1 MLDINAHKFQESP
14 GSKDQV
20 MTGRRRQFVVPPQI
34 FTSICAKPKL
44 HRTLVDVLSFP
55 LIPYPFFLTSLLF
68 CSTLFCISIPST
80 KKSTQWQQPKKSEQ
94 SRTWGSTPLRS
105 RSNISCSS
113 AGFSLM
119 SFLLVRCF
127 LSFLREM
134 NLGADFFLS
143 LFLSLSGLVFFL
155 YFLL

>member
-1 MLDINAHKFQESP
+1 MCHLKYLPLFAQSQNCIELSSTFSP
-14 GSKDQV
+14 S
-20 MTGRRRQFVVPPQI
+20 
-34 FTSICAKPKL
+34 L
-44 HRTLVDVLSFP
+44 LS
-55 LIPYPFFLTSLLF
+55 LPYPFFLTSLLF